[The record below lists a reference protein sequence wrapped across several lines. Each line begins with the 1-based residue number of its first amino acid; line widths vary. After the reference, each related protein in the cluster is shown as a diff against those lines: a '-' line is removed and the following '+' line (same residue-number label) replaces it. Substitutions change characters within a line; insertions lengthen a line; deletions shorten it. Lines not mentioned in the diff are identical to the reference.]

1 MTGHA
6 RYTIRRKIADG
17 GTAEIFL
24 ATQHGAHGFEKPVV
38 LKRIFPAFSAD
49 PLFRNMLIDEAHI
62 AMSLNHSN
70 IVQVLDLGEV
80 DSQYVL
86 ALELVD
92 GWNLD
97 SVLRRANK
105 ANLPIPPALALYIT
119 AEVCRALAYAHAKT
133 GPGGKPLGIVHR
145 DISPHNVLLSEQGEV
160 KLTDFGIA
168 TAESLRDQS
177 GGAMIKGKIAY
188 MSPEQAAGAILD
200 ARSDLYSVG
209 IMLYVMICRRFPY
222 DAATDYETLLLVRSG
237 EFVPPQ
243 TARPGLNPEIYRV
256 ISRAMAKRTSDRY
269 QRAEDMLVDVEQV
282 MRVAF
287 RAVGQTELKR
297 WLVELSTR
305 DGVPPLSRQTSSA
318 AGTPPSGAEGE
329 TFELKG
335 IPAGGRER
343 APARPA
349 GTGKRPPPPAAA
361 LFVGRGGLPPAKD
374 PTEEITLTPLPL
386 TPAPQMAEA
395 VLAAASAGDTAPVVA
410 ARTSAPAPP
419 PGLKS
424 GLAWR
429 ELARNA
435 GAGVLTRL
443 RDRSRRGQVV
453 RTAVAAVALVLVMV
467 AIGALSSDDHPSESG
482 SSAPKRGSHPDPR
495 PATTATKTAPSPG
508 TPTAAPSEP
517 ESTSDTAAAPGA
529 GVAAAPPGEPPSGAN
544 DAGNDESGR
553 PREHGLRDTAAI
565 PAAGTKEAPAGAPA
579 AAAPPAE
586 AAPRAA
592 AAPPA
597 QPSSTPG
604 PAGAAPAPAPT
615 PTPTAAPTTTP
626 TPPPPSAAK
635 APAKA
640 AAEDPASAS
649 DQKPS
654 LRPTAAPPPPVP
666 TTSAAA
672 AGGDPSRSTNGTTN
686 LGSPTDP
693 PTDPAEPNLRVPVR
707 LESDP
712 AGAHVSAGTISLGKT
727 PLELKL
733 RGGSVYVVTL
743 SSEGLPPVTK
753 RIYVTGRPNQRV
765 MIDLKKS
772 VGQQQAGA
780 QPRGEGSAP
789 APKPGELRK
798 GDARAKDARTTETA
812 WPKFAR

>member
-49 PLFRNMLIDEAHI
+49 PHFRNMLIDEAHI

-70 IVQVLDLGEV
+70 IVQVLDLGEA

-105 ANLPIPPALALYIT
+105 ANLPIPPALALYTT

-209 IMLYVMICRRFPY
+209 IMLYVMVCRRFPF

-256 ISRAMAKRTSDRY
+256 ISRAMAKRASDRY

-305 DGVPPLSRQTSSA
+305 DGVPPLTRQPSA
-318 AGTPPSGAEGE
+318 SAGAPASGAEGE

-335 IPAGGRER
+335 IPAAGQTR
-343 APARPA
+343 APARPP

-395 VLAAASAGDTAPVVA
+395 VLAAASAEETVPVA
-410 ARTSAPAPP
+410 APAVASGATAADAPARHRD
-419 PGLKS
+419 
-424 GLAWR
+424 LALAAR
-429 ELARNA
+429 ELARKV
-435 GAGVLTRL
+435 GTGVGSRIISSVLARL
-443 RDRSRRGQVV
+443 RERGRRGNLF
-453 RTAVAAVALVLVMV
+453 RAAVAGVVLLLVII
-467 AIGALSSDDHPSESG
+467 AIGALSADDESTTG
-482 SSAPKRGSHPDPR
+482 NSSGASAPTSASPPE
-495 PATTATKTAPSPG
+495 PAS
-508 TPTAAPSEP
+508 
-517 ESTSDTAAAPGA
+517 
-529 GVAAAPPGEPPSGAN
+529 
-544 DAGNDESGR
+544 
-553 PREHGLRDTAAI
+553 
-565 PAAGTKEAPAGAPA
+565 PA
-579 AAAPPAE
+579 AAAPPAAPANDTAPDPTTPPGAPSE
-586 AAPRAA
+586 PEGANEPTAAPAETVA
-592 AAPPA
+592 AAPVAEPQHANADANLVDTRDGGNRTAQAIREPA
-597 QPSSTPG
+597 AIQGAHPAEKAAAEVAPPPPAATP
-604 PAGAAPAPAPT
+604 PAAPAPA
-615 PTPTAAPTTTP
+615 
-626 TPPPPSAAK
+626 
-635 APAKA
+635 
-640 AAEDPASAS
+640 
-649 DQKPS
+649 
-654 LRPTAAPPPPVP
+654 
-666 TTSAAA
+666 AAA
-672 AGGDPSRSTNGTTN
+672 APIAAAAPLAAAPGPRPAARTQNPHDGVKAEPS
-686 LGSPTDP
+686 D
-693 PTDPAEPNLRVPVR
+693 DPAEPNQRVPVR

-712 AGAHVSAGTISLGKT
+712 AGAQVTAGTIALGKT

-733 RGGSVYVVTL
+733 RGGSVYTVTL
-743 SSEGLPPVTK
+743 TAEGMPPLTK

-765 MIDLKKS
+765 TVDLK
-772 VGQQQAGA
+772 GAAAPQA
-780 QPRGEGSAP
+780 QPAAAKPSEVKKGEA
-789 APKPGELRK
+789 K
-798 GDARAKDARTTETA
+798 AKDARTAETT